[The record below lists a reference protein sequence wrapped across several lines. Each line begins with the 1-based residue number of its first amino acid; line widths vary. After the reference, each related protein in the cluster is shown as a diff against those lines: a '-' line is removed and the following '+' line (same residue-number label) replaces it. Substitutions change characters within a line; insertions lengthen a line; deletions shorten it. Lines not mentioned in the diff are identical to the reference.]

1 MGYLVKI
8 DKDKTEIVIPKFF
21 DKEEI
26 LRDIVKKYPEIIPL
40 EEIDE
45 NFESLLIIGREF
57 SLAGA
62 GSIDLLAIDAS
73 GLITII
79 ELKLERN
86 TDIRKS
92 IAQVIEYA
100 ANLWEMSY
108 DVLDKKVQ
116 DYFKCQEC
124 AIKELKNKTLVQA
137 VRWHFEKTKRDS
149 DEIKF
154 DSEEFIKNVSGNL
167 QKGEFRLIIFCDNVD
182 MRTKRAVE
190 YLNFLSS
197 FDIFCV
203 STNAY
208 EVDGNF
214 YFKSSIITSDRN
226 KALSGK
232 KRAGKITFEEF
243 LDSVPKEYREIYSYF
258 DEKKEE
264 INVSYSLGTKG
275 FSAYFQFGDNKI
287 RLFEAYPSYILLIT
301 KNFIDKYVN
310 KDKITISQD
319 ALDDYEAKLSEIKNF
334 RDSFKSARIFSF
346 HKYSKMKS
354 LELKEYFDFITDW
367 YKRWFMKERE

>member
-226 KALSGK
+226 KA
-232 KRAGKITFEEF
+232 
-243 LDSVPKEYREIYSYF
+243 
-258 DEKKEE
+258 
-264 INVSYSLGTKG
+264 
-275 FSAYFQFGDNKI
+275 
-287 RLFEAYPSYILLIT
+287 
-301 KNFIDKYVN
+301 
-310 KDKITISQD
+310 
-319 ALDDYEAKLSEIKNF
+319 
-334 RDSFKSARIFSF
+334 
-346 HKYSKMKS
+346 
-354 LELKEYFDFITDW
+354 
-367 YKRWFMKERE
+367 